1 MNKWLNSVLFIIVQ
15 VLVVVYLFLENS
27 GDFFSKAFLYFTP
40 PTLQA
45 VNNIVPLFQFIIFF
59 DWGIPAPIP
68 RVQAWYLFPMG
79 RFKVIFLQLTAF
91 SFPFSFH
98 FWGYFYLLIEL
109 NFHILSC
116 PCFLQIFVI
125 IIWSTNHFVSDF
137 SDFRWS

>member
-68 RVQAWYLFPMG
+68 RVQAWYLFPTG
-79 RFKVIFLQLTAF
+79 RFRVISHQLTAF

-98 FWGYFYLLIEL
+98 FLGLFLPTYWTQFSY
-109 NFHILSC
+109 LSC
-116 PCFLQIFVI
+116 PLFLQISVI
-125 IIWSTNHFVSDF
+125 IFLSTNHFVPVF
-137 SDFRWS
+137 SDFRWL